1 MVYTIELFD
10 IEGKLVDTIKNSMIK
25 AGNHEITY
33 NTSKLSSG
41 MYFLMLT
48 NGKDF
53 KAKKIA
59 VVK

>member
-1 MVYTIELFD
+1 
-10 IEGKLVDTIKNSMIK
+10 LVDTIEKGLIK
-25 AGNHEITY
+25 AGHYEITY
-33 NTSKLSSG
+33 KTEKLSSG
-41 MYFLMLT
+41 MYFVMLT